1 MSDREAARGNRDK
14 VPSSAANLWRTE
26 IALRVRELRHRLEA
40 VCAAGEAAGGAEPHG
55 DAGEAAGGAEPHGDA
70 GEAAGGAEPHGDA
83 GETLAV
89 AAHVDARGLDVT
101 MGRSSASHASPQMD
115 AARREC
121 HVKAVEQALDD
132 ADAAIELD
140 RGLRHSWSRIHAWWT
155 GQKITAAW
163 EAVHRAE
170 AELAEIGSDADAL
183 AALPQLRAW
192 MRQVLTDRDQLAG
205 YERAFGDAVTTHRID
220 RTQLRQAYQDAIAA
234 NVDWHAS
241 LRTFRN
247 ILFSVAAALTLLLLG
262 LAVWHA
268 ANPAVVSLCRGAG
281 RTAACFG
288 EGTRPAGRALI
299 EVLLV
304 GAVGG
309 LLSSAFLLGRM
320 ESAPTRYNLL
330 TPQVVLKAVA
340 GAATALVG
348 VILVVSQ
355 IVVAPVGVQST
366 AALLAY
372 AAVFGFS
379 QQLLTQFVDRRGVD
393 LLKPQQESS
402 RARRA

>member
-1 MSDREAARGNRDK
+1 MSDGEASEGGRDK
-14 VPSSAANLWRTE
+14 IPANAANLWRTE

-40 VCAAGEAAGGAEPHG
+40 VRAAGEAPD
-55 DAGEAAGGAEPHGDA
+55 DAASSGETGEA
-70 GEAAGGAEPHGDA
+70 
-83 GETLAV
+83 LAV
-89 AAHVDARGLDVT
+89 AAHVDASGLDVT
-101 MGRSSASHASPQMD
+101 MGRSGAPTASPRMTP
-115 AARREC
+115 ARRDC
-121 HVKAVEQALDD
+121 HATAVEEALED

-140 RGLRHSWSRIHAWWT
+140 RGVRSWWPRIHAWWT

-183 AALPQLRAW
+183 AALPQLRSW
-192 MRQVLTDRDQLAG
+192 MRQVLTDRDELAG
-205 YERAFGDAVTTHRID
+205 YERAFEDAVKTRTID
-220 RTQLRQAYQDAIAA
+220 RTLLRQAYQDTIAA

-247 ILFSVAAALTLLLLG
+247 VLFSVAAALAVLLLG

-268 ANPAVVSLCRGAG
+268 AHPAVVSLCRTASGA
-281 RTAACFG
+281 TTCFG
-288 EGTRPAGRALI
+288 DGTRPAGRALV

-330 TPQVVLKAVA
+330 IPQVVLKAVA

-348 VILVVSQ
+348 VILVLSQ
-355 IVVAPVGVQST
+355 IVVAPVAGQST
-366 AALLAY
+366 AVLLAY
-372 AAVFGFS
+372 AALFGFS
-379 QQLLTQFVDRRGVD
+379 QQLLTQFVDRRGGE
-393 LLKPQQESS
+393 LLKPQQ
-402 RARRA
+402 ARRR

>member
-1 MSDREAARGNRDK
+1 MSDREASRGNRDK

-26 IALRVRELRHRLEA
+26 IALRVRELRHRLAA
-40 VCAAGEAAGGAEPHG
+40 VCAAGEAAG
-55 DAGEAAGGAEPHGDA
+55 AAASR
-70 GEAAGGAEPHGDA
+70 GDA

-89 AAHVDARGLDVT
+89 AAHVDASGLDVT
-101 MGRSSASHASPQMD
+101 MGRSGTPHAAPTMPP
-115 AARREC
+115 ARREC
-121 HVKAVEQALDD
+121 HVKAVEEALDD

-140 RGLRHSWSRIHAWWT
+140 RGARSWWPRVHAWWT

-183 AALPQLRAW
+183 AALPQLRTW
-192 MRQVLTDRDQLAG
+192 MRQVLTDRDELAG
-205 YERAFGDAVTTHRID
+205 YERAFDDAVKARTID
-220 RTQLRQAYQDAIAA
+220 RTLLRQGYQDAIAA

-241 LRTFRN
+241 MRTFRN
-247 ILFSVAAALTLLLLG
+247 ILFSVAAALALLLLG
-262 LAVWHA
+262 LAVWHV
-268 ANPAVVSLCRGAG
+268 ANPAVVSLCRGTG
-281 RTAACFG
+281 RAAACFG
-288 EGTRPAGRALI
+288 EGSRPAGRALI

-330 TPQVVLKAVA
+330 IPQVVLKAVA

-348 VILVVSQ
+348 VVLVISQ

-372 AAVFGFS
+372 AVAFGFS
-379 QQLLTQFVDRRGVD
+379 QQLLTQFVDRRGDD
-393 LLKPQQESS
+393 LLKPQQESR
-402 RARRA
+402 RARGR

>member
-1 MSDREAARGNRDK
+1 MSDREAATQDL

-26 IALRVRELRHRLEA
+26 IALRVRELRHRLA
-40 VCAAGEAAGGAEPHG
+40 TVCAA
-55 DAGEAAGGAEPHGDA
+55 DD
-70 GEAAGGAEPHGDA
+70 
-83 GETLAV
+83 
-89 AAHVDARGLDVT
+89 
-101 MGRSSASHASPQMD
+101 SPAMD
-115 AARREC
+115 PARRTC
-121 HVKAVEQALDD
+121 HVKAVEEALDD
-132 ADAAIELD
+132 ADAAIAQD
-140 RGLRHSWSRIHAWWT
+140 GGLSSWWPRVHAWWT

-183 AALPQLRAW
+183 AALPQLRSW
-192 MRQVLTDRDQLAG
+192 MRQVLTDRDELAC
-205 YERAFGDAVTTHRID
+205 YERAFDDAVRDRRID
-220 RTQLRQAYQDAIAA
+220 RTVLRQAYQAAIAA

-247 ILFSVAAALTLLLLG
+247 ILFSVAAALALLLLG

-268 ANPAVVSLCRGAG
+268 ANPAVVSLCHATGSRV
-281 RTAACFG
+281 ACFG
-288 EGTRPAGRALI
+288 EGSRPAARALI

-330 TPQVVLKAVA
+330 IPQVVLKAVA

-355 IVVAPVGVQST
+355 IVVAPVGVQSST
-366 AALLAY
+366 ATLLAY

-379 QQLLTQFVDRRGVD
+379 QQLLTQFVDRRGSD
-393 LLKPQQESS
+393 LLKPQPESR
-402 RARRA
+402 RARGR